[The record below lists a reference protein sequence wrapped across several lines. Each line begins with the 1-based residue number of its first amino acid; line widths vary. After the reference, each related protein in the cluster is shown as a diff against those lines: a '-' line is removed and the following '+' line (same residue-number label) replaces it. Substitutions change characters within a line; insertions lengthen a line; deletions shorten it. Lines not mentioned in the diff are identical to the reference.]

1 MNQDWLGVIHKGCG
15 CPHLAKGIHP
25 KADSWGQGEE
35 GGQPNA
41 DVRIK
46 EIMVFI
52 CYFII
57 RKYLLSNMNL
67 IFHNSVLDEYD
78 LAVSNFF

>member
-1 MNQDWLGVIHKGCG
+1 MSASGEGDSSKGRQLRTG
-15 CPHLAKGIHP
+15 GR
-25 KADSWGQGEE
+25 
-35 GGQPNA
+35 GGQPNV

-78 LAVSNFF
+78 LAVSNFFKKTKCIVWSLK

>member
-1 MNQDWLGVIHKGCG
+1 M
-15 CPHLAKGIHP
+15 
-25 KADSWGQGEE
+25 
-35 GGQPNA
+35 

-78 LAVSNFF
+78 LAVSNFLKKAKCIVWSLK